1 MNFKG
6 YDARRLK
13 SIAITEVG
21 AQCEVAKQL
30 DDVARNNGF
39 ELEILNDDEL
49 RPLSYCFEE
58 KTKEQPKISEGY
70 VHISEIKP
78 SKSFT
83 VVLPEKTEPKKNRGC
98 YTSSE
103 IGYIITVRN

>member
-1 MNFKG
+1 MRISPISTYSNMNFKG
-6 YDARRLK
+6 YDARKLK

-49 RPLSYCFEE
+49 RPLSYCFE
-58 KTKEQPKISEGY
+58 
-70 VHISEIKP
+70 
-78 SKSFT
+78 
-83 VVLPEKTEPKKNRGC
+83 
-98 YTSSE
+98 
-103 IGYIITVRN
+103 ITTFLFPASLRELSTLSVQVFSCSRLI

>member
-1 MNFKG
+1 MRISPISTYSNMNFKG

-21 AQCEVAKQL
+21 AQCETARQL
-30 DDVARNNGF
+30 DEIARKNGF

-58 KTKEQPKISEGY
+58 ST
-70 VHISEIKP
+70 
-78 SKSFT
+78 
-83 VVLPEKTEPKKNRGC
+83 
-98 YTSSE
+98 
-103 IGYIITVRN
+103 II